1 MADIHGPLNIEVD
14 LNNYYYTVG
23 GLSLIGEK

>member
-1 MADIHGPLNIEVD
+1 MADIYGPFIEVD